1 MRFQTRWSPRER
13 ASLSCAE
20 EEEEE
25 EEVGMVV
32 VVFFLDVR
40 GGGS

>member
-25 EEVGMVV
+25 EVGMVV